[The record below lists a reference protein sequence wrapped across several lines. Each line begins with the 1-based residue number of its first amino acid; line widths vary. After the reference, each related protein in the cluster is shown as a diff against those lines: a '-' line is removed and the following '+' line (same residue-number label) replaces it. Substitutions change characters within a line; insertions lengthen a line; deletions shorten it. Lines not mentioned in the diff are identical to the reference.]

1 MKKNTINKKMRSG
14 FTMVELL
21 FVMAVLAALAAI
33 AIPQLKG
40 GTESATVTSMR
51 SDARNAITTAQAYY
65 ATNEVMPNN
74 GDFTDPGGN
83 GFSEKG
89 LDGQAEGVSAYK
101 LPISKDNTVKI
112 RKVSDTC
119 YTLEVSN
126 TNTPKLITYDS
137 CADGKIKTTTPAP

>member
-1 MKKNTINKKMRSG
+1 MKKNTISKKMRSG

-51 SDARNAITTAQAYY
+51 SDARNAISTAQAFY
-65 ATNEVMPNN
+65 ATNEVMPDN
-74 GDFTDPGGN
+74 GTFTDPGGN

-89 LDGQAEGVSAYK
+89 LDGQAEAVSAYK
-101 LPISKDNTVKI
+101 LPISKGNTIEIVKD
-112 RKVSDTC
+112 SDSC
-119 YTLEVSN
+119 FTLKVSN
-126 TNTPKLITYDS
+126 TNTPKTIDYDS
-137 CADGKIKTTTPAP
+137 CADGKIKTTTP